1 MEVKEEARSMEGRR
15 GGTRRRM
22 RRKEDAESMEKE
34 EDEKEVVNST
44 HCLGQKRPPR
54 WPLAPPD
61 RWANY
66 RPSGH
71 GKSAHKGLAGKA
83 QRKGC

>member
-15 GGTRRRM
+15 RGTRRRM
-22 RRKEDAESMEKE
+22 RRKEDAESMEKKK
-34 EDEKEVVNST
+34 DEKEVVNST
-44 HCLGQKRPPR
+44 RCLGQKKPHR

-71 GKSAHKGLAGKA
+71 GKSAHKGFAGKA

>member
-1 MEVKEEARSMEGRR
+1 MEVKEEARSMEVRR

-22 RRKEDAESMEKE
+22 RKVDAESMEKK
-34 EDEKEVVNST
+34 EDEKNVVNST
-44 HCLGQKRPPR
+44 RCLVQKRPHR